1 MSEETTLSSSI
12 IMMRAFILKRLEQDE
27 AEDEDTGLSKGER
40 SEPLAVC
47 TLRITLCESY
57 LLGDGCT

>member
-27 AEDEDTGLSKGER
+27 AEDEDTGL
-40 SEPLAVC
+40 
-47 TLRITLCESY
+47 
-57 LLGDGCT
+57 LLQVSP